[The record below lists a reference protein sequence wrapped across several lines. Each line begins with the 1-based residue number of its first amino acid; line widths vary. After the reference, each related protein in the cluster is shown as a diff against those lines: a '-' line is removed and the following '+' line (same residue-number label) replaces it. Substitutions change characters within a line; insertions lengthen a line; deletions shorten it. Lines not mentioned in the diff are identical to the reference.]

1 MDSVNKPEKPT
12 IVRTDIDHS
21 LFVKT
26 MNCSYIDMPT
36 GRIREVQKKLH
47 DEMVTLPKFKPLIPI
62 EGCTDK
68 KRLIIQQFKEGD
80 EQFEKIKKLVN
91 DEPEVFNFQKDH
103 KIDLKYENYTMTEA
117 IHIIFKALL
126 PKEEAESVR
135 EMDVPKGFE
144 TIGDIAHLNL
154 SKIAQPLK
162 FEIGQVVLDKNP
174 KLRTVVCKVG

>member
-1 MDSVNKPEKPT
+1 
-12 IVRTDIDHS
+12 
-21 LFVKT
+21 
-26 MNCSYIDMPT
+26 
-36 GRIREVQKKLH
+36 
-47 DEMVTLPKFKPLIPI
+47 
-62 EGCTDK
+62 
-68 KRLIIQQFKEGD
+68 
-80 EQFEKIKKLVN
+80 
-91 DEPEVFNFQKDH
+91 
-103 KIDLKYENYTMTEA
+103 MTEA

-162 FEIGQVVLDKNP
+162 FQIGQVVLDKNP